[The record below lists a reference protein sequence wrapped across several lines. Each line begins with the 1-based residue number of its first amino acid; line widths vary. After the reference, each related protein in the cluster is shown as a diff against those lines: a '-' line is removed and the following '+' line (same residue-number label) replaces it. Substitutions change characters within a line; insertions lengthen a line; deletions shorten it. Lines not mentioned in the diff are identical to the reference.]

1 MAGSCQ
7 CARRTS
13 SSVSS
18 LARRVGVM
26 TDDTDAHSAHRS
38 TALPG
43 CRRCRW
49 HWRKAL
55 QVGLR
60 TGHSALQCRGR
71 PLHWPALGTA
81 VPANGPALGTH
92 QCPVPAIERKRAL
105 ECRPK
110 VRQVPLFRSKK
121 ALNRARKPTKSD
133 LMLKKARS
141 DFSDNIRIHF
151 SHNPLDFRRFLAV
164 TAGHWLALGT
174 AVPLKSENLP
184 GTGPAVPLGVV
195 ELV

>member
-1 MAGSCQ
+1 MWYWTKSQTTCVAGHGGDS
-7 CARRTS
+7 AG
-13 SSVSS
+13 VSS
-18 LARRVGVM
+18 IKAQTVRLTLERHTHT
-26 TDDTDAHSAHRS
+26 TDC
-38 TALPG
+38 TASELVSYVESPGPG

-60 TGHSALQCRGR
+60 TGHSAPQCRGR

-110 VRQVPLFRSKK
+110 VCQVPLFRSKK
-121 ALNRARKPTKSD
+121 ALNRARKPAKSD
-133 LMLKKARS
+133 LMLEKARP
-141 DFSDNIRIHF
+141 DFSDNICVHF
-151 SHNPLDFRRFLAV
+151 FS
-164 TAGHWLALGT
+164 
-174 AVPLKSENLP
+174 
-184 GTGPAVPLGVV
+184 
-195 ELV
+195 